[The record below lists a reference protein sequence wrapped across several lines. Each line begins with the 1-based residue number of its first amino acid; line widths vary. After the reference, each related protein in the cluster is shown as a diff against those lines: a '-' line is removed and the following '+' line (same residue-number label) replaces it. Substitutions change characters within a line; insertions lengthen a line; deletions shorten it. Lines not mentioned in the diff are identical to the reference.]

1 MSVAAVGSIA
11 FDSVTTPF
19 GSAERELGGSA
30 VHSALAASTFTDAH
44 IVGPVGSDFDAEQM
58 QALAERGVETNSI
71 ELFPDQDTF
80 TWRGRYDYDLFVA
93 HTEDTQLN
101 VFADWKPKLSAVA
114 RDADLLFLASMDP
127 KVQLKVRKQWKG
139 SKWSALDS
147 IMFWILLEREAVIK
161 AIREVDI
168 VLLNDD
174 EARALTEEPEL
185 LKASKEILSWGPQAV
200 VVKRG
205 PHGCSLLT
213 KDGYFTLPGYPLE
226 QITDPTGAGDAFAGA
241 FLGCLDLFPGD
252 ELNEAILR
260 RAVTYGSVVASFCVE
275 EFGAR
280 RMLRLSEREI
290 EHRVADFRE
299 MTHFE
304 HVETKERRREQRRD
318 PTRQRIFEMP
328 HRTAGTQVYDEPE
341 HTGGTPA
348 YNPTRPG
355 KGTPV
360 YDAPHSTP
368 GTQPQRRP
376 KRGPAG

>member
-1 MSVAAVGSIA
+1 MSVAVVGSIA
-11 FDSVTTPF
+11 FDSVRTPF

-30 VHSALAASTFTDAH
+30 VHAALAASRFTEAQM
-44 IVGPVGSDFDAEQM
+44 VGPIGDDFGQAEM
-58 QALAERGVETNSI
+58 DLLSERGIETTGV
-71 ELFPDQDTF
+71 ELFSGERTF
-80 TWRGRYDYDLFVA
+80 AWRGRYDYDLFVA
-93 HTEDTQLN
+93 HTEDTELN
-101 VFADWKPKLSAVA
+101 VFEGWRPKLSAAA
-114 RDADLLFLASMDP
+114 READCIFLASMDP
-127 KVQLKVRKQWKG
+127 KVQLPVREQWKG
-139 SKWSALDS
+139 AKWSALDS
-147 IMFWILLEREAVIK
+147 IAFWIHLERDALVEAIG
-161 AIREVDI
+161 AVDI

-174 EARALTEEPEL
+174 EARALTDKPVL
-185 LKASKEILSWGPQAV
+185 LEASQEIMSWGPQAV

-213 KDGYFTLPGYPLE
+213 RDGYYTLPGYPLE
-226 QITDPTGAGDAFAGA
+226 QIADPTGAGDAFAGA
-241 FLGCLDLFPGD
+241 FMGCLDLFPGA

-280 RMLRLSEREI
+280 RLARLSEREI

-318 PTRQRIFEMP
+318 PTRQRTFEIP
-328 HRTAGTQVYDEPE
+328 EPTAGTQTYAEPE
-341 HTGGTPA
+341 HTGGTRS
-348 YNPTRPG
+348 YDPTSPG
-355 KGTPV
+355 KGTPA
-360 YDAPHSTP
+360 YDQPSSTP